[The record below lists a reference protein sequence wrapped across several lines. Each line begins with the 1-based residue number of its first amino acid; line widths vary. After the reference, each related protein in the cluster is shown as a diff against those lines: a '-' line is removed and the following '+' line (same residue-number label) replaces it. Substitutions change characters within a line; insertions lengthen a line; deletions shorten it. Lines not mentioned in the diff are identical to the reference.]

1 MSFHPRTPQSPS
13 QVSPANSSDAIN
25 PNSTTMTANTLPT
38 PAHSVTGSTSQTDI
52 AANDD
57 SPNKR
62 KRALEDEGERDSKKV
77 QLEGHRL
84 GIEDLHLDV
93 GEKYLLCQTR
103 KTTSASFL
111 TCPPRSEPLVARFLA
126 QTVFVN

>member
-1 MSFHPRTPQSPS
+1 MSCHPHTPQSPS
-13 QVSPANSSDAIN
+13 QVSPANSSDAIH
-25 PNSTTMTANTLPT
+25 PLSTSMTMTANTLPT
-38 PAHSVTGSTSQTDI
+38 PAHSVTGSTSQNDI
-52 AANDD
+52 VMNDD

-62 KRALEDEGERDSKKV
+62 KRASDDDGDRDSKKV

-103 KTTSASFL
+103 KTTL
-111 TCPPRSEPLVARFLA
+111 TALSTLLPEVACF
-126 QTVFVN
+126 